1 MKKKVSLDDVFNA
14 ESVAIVGVS
23 GGGTLG
29 FVESVMI
36 GTLEAGCKK
45 VFPVNPKY
53 KEVFGFPCYPDLKS
67 IPEKVD
73 HVIVSIPAS
82 GALELLR
89 DCAEK
94 GVNSV
99 HFFTA
104 GFSESGRA
112 DRLKLEQSMLAIAE
126 SAGFRII
133 GPNCVGLH
141 VPKSRQATMFGVSH
155 EPGNIAFISQSGGH
169 AQNMVKY
176 GDGRGLRFSKVVS
189 YGNGLDINEI
199 ELLDYFATDPET
211 DFIAI
216 YIEGTR
222 NGGAFKTALKNASAR
237 KPLVIY
243 KGGQSEAGKRATF
256 GHTASMTS
264 SIDVFRAVCRQA
276 NAVQTD
282 SLEEMIDLLT
292 VLYFVKTPPVGKG
305 VVLVGGGG
313 GPSVYAGD
321 VMEKEGLFLPT
332 PTDRQREALQEVLPL
347 DGSIFANPL
356 DASNLGSPEAVQQTL
371 TIMGDNPEVHMLV
384 YHMGF
389 HPITQWGL
397 GRFGSEDLQKAF
409 AEALSGAGR
418 KCQKPVFVLLRPPG
432 DLDGMKEFL
441 GMHAALTKAGLPV
454 FYEMEKFARAMVR
467 VINRQQTINNKGD
480 S

>member
-1 MKKKVSLDDVFNA
+1 MKKKATLDEMFNP

-23 GGGTLG
+23 GSGKLG

-36 GTLEAGCKK
+36 GTLEAGCEK
-45 VFPVNPKY
+45 VYPVNPRY
-53 KEVFGFPCYPDLKS
+53 KEVFGLPCYPDLKS
-67 IPEKVD
+67 IPGKVD
-73 HVIVSIPAS
+73 HVVVSIPAA
-82 GALELLR
+82 GALDLLR
-89 DCAEK
+89 ECADK

-112 DRLKLEQSMLAIAE
+112 DRSDLEQSMLAIAE

-141 VPKSRQATMFGVSH
+141 VPESRQATMFGVSH

-176 GDGRGLRFSKVVS
+176 GDGRGLRFSKVIS

-199 ELLDYFATDPET
+199 ELLDYFSTDPET
-211 DFIAI
+211 DIIAI

-222 NGGAFKTALKNASAR
+222 NGEAFKAALQNAASR

-243 KGGQSEAGKRATF
+243 KGGRSEAGRRATF

-264 SIDVFRAVCRQA
+264 SVDVFRAVCRQA
-276 NAVQTD
+276 NAVQAD
-282 SLEEMIDLLT
+282 SLEEMIDVLT
-292 VLYFVKTPPVGKG
+292 AFYFVKTPPAGKG

-321 VMEKEGLFLPT
+321 VMEKEGLHLPA
-332 PTDRQREALQEVLPL
+332 PTERQRKALQAVLPL

-356 DASNLGSPEAVQQTL
+356 DASTLGSPEAIQKTL

-397 GRFGSEDLQKAF
+397 GLFSSGDLQKSF

-418 KCQKPVFVLLRPPG
+418 ECQKPVFVILHPPT
-432 DLDGMKEFL
+432 DLAGIKEFL
-441 GMHAALTKAGLPV
+441 GMHTALTGAGLPV

-467 VINRQQTINNKGD
+467 VINREQTINDKRD
-480 S
+480 Y